1 MESTKASRFPFPIPL
16 SGDGQG
22 TAISGY
28 EDHSANVS
36 GEGQVAVY
44 DDSNLFVERN
54 GQVNANTGDTD
65 SSGLNAVDVSGS
77 KVRSGDHTEDG
88 ERDGGEER
96 TWPRNTPAG
105 QTTAPNGAQ
114 SGPPQQGTGIVTD
127 EGQSSAAGKSAF
139 TIGADGYDDLGTEL
153 QGKRNVVLY
162 DDSNA
167 VLGGNGKVNAQ
178 IGDSD
183 TSGAVVMDIHDS
195 AVQAGNS
202 T

>member
-1 MESTKASRFPFPIPL
+1 M
-16 SGDGQG
+16 
-22 TAISGY
+22 
-28 EDHSANVS
+28 
-36 GEGQVAVY
+36 
-44 DDSNLFVERN
+44 
-54 GQVNANTGDTD
+54 
-65 SSGLNAVDVSGS
+65 
-77 KVRSGDHTEDG
+77 
-88 ERDGGEER
+88 
-96 TWPRNTPAG
+96 
-105 QTTAPNGAQ
+105 
-114 SGPPQQGTGIVTD
+114 TD